1 MFVDLAAQRNA
12 LLDQV
17 TPVPRQQ
24 LETDREGIGRRFEQ
38 AETID
43 GGALH
48 GSQIGVVGLVAGVG
62 GLPMLLGGQR
72 VDDPDLEARL
82 GEGTLDGA
90 VVASRPFDDHDLIP
104 DPGLFQGGAK
114 TLDHRSEACLGVL
127 NLGGWDEDAA
137 VKIGEHPFGP
147 SLGSNHTDDTEVL
160 GSTLWTRGL
169 ITPRALWMVWGA
181 GAERFLDLGSASH
194 GKILLERV
202 GEKTNSPAG
211 SLHGFEG

>member
-43 GGALH
+43 GAALH
-48 GSQIGVVGLVAGVG
+48 GGQIGVVGLVAGVG

-90 VVASRPFDDHDLIP
+90 VVASRPLDNHDLIP
-104 DPGLFQGGAK
+104 DPGLLQGGAK

-127 NLGGWDEDAA
+127 NLCGWDEDAA
-137 VKIGEHPFGP
+137 VEIGEHPFGP
-147 SLGSNHTDDTEVL
+147 SLGTIDTDDTEVL
-160 GSTLWTRGL
+160 RADPLDTGTDHATRLVDGL
-169 ITPRALWMVWGA
+169 RSGRGA
-181 GAERFLDLGSASH
+181 FLGLGSASH
-194 GKILLERV
+194 GKDLLESV
-202 GEKTNSPAG
+202 WGEDQLPRRKSAW
-211 SLHGFEG
+211 L

>member
-43 GGALH
+43 GAALH
-48 GSQIGVVGLVAGVG
+48 GGQIGVVGLVAGVG

-90 VVASRPFDDHDLIP
+90 VVASRPLDDHDLIP

-147 SLGSNHTDDTEVL
+147 SLGTIDTDDTEVL
-160 GSTLWTRGL
+160 RSDPLDTGTDHATSLVDGLGSGS
-169 ITPRALWMVWGA
+169 GA
-181 GAERFLDLGSASH
+181 FLGLGSASH
-194 GKILLERV
+194 GKDLLERV
-202 GEKTNSPAG
+202 WGEDQLPRRKSAW
-211 SLHGFEG
+211 L